1 MNKIYKAIIILLLPM
16 VLLLTTLEV
25 VSFNKDY
32 FIKKYEEYNIS
43 KSTGI
48 SNKDL
53 SDITEKLISYLK
65 DDTDSLYIEAQING
79 ELEEVFGEREVLH
92 MVDVKDLFIKGRLI
106 RNISTILIIASVII
120 LIAREK
126 NIGRTFL
133 ASVALNLSL
142 ILILFFI
149 MYNNFDKYFTHFH
162 ELFFKNDLW
171 LLNPKTDILIQILPL
186 DFFYSIAT
194 KMSAIF
200 ISELSLLAVIG
211 LIMNKSYKTSHT
223 GE

>member
-1 MNKIYKAIIILLLPM
+1 M
-16 VLLLTTLEV
+16 
-25 VSFNKDY
+25 
-32 FIKKYEEYNIS
+32 
-43 KSTGI
+43 
-48 SNKDL
+48 
-53 SDITEKLISYLK
+53 
-65 DDTDSLYIEAQING
+65 YIEAQING